1 MRAWDE
7 LTDAGPFAVLAC
19 RWMLRSDDQVET
31 LTTRNKV
38 RVAGCVL
45 MMMWMAWSERV
56 GVVYYYNN
64 TVLYYIHEAVQRR
77 LEDVPPGIIHDY
89 PWYIWGHMMYV
100 FRMRFQRKCPVE

>member
-1 MRAWDE
+1 M
-7 LTDAGPFAVLAC
+7 
-19 RWMLRSDDQVET
+19 ET

-64 TVLYYIHEAVQRR
+64 TVSAILYTRGSSAAAGGCAARYNPR
-77 LEDVPPGIIHDY
+77 LPLVYMGPYDVRVPDEISTKMPCRIDAKD
-89 PWYIWGHMMYV
+89 
-100 FRMRFQRKCPVE
+100 R